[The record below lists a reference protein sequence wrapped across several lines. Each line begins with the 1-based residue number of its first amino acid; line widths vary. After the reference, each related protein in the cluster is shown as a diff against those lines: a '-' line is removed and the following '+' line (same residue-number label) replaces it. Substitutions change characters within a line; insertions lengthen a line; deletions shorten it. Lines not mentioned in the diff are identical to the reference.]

1 MECYTDRYG
10 RLVQE
15 YGFDAWGNLR
25 NANGS
30 SANLIKPIYDRGF
43 TGHEHHYDFG
53 LINMNGRMYDPYTSM
68 FLSPDNYIQAPD
80 NSQSFNRYAYCLNNP
95 LKYTD
100 PSGEF
105 WHIVI
110 GAAVGGISN
119 LAFNWN
125 NCDGFWEYA
134 TAFAVGAGSGA
145 LTALTGGAGTSIL
158 AVSGVAA
165 AGGALTSATNSMIAQ
180 TGKNFSGINSVSWDQ
195 VTSSAVIGG
204 ASSFVGGIAGGY
216 AGTHIG
222 GVMINGLNITS
233 PVVKGIVAGSIGG
246 MVGGATAGYVGGYM
260 TTGSSEEAFNS
271 ALSGMWQGSV
281 LGGVSGGIGAYAAA
295 KNAKINPWTGVHN
308 KSAVLGESMS
318 ERIIPVSK
326 DLQAEY
332 LSAPEMDNAYFGRE
346 ISQNTT
352 YTNKISMEFNAQW
365 IESKMAQN
373 YHLYDIG
380 PVGNKVVSPYY
391 NMEQCRTMYYPN
403 IHKTHYS
410 SISIYNIQIRIIIW
424 K

>member
-1 MECYTDRYG
+1 MNNIFQDLIYSYDDFG
-10 RLVQE
+10 D
-15 YGFDAWGNLR
+15 FALR
-25 NANGS
+25 RKMNSPVISETFTYDNI
-30 SANLIKPIYDRGF
+30 NTTFDRGF
-43 TGHEHHYDFG
+43 CMHEHYRDFG

-68 FLSPDNYIQAPD
+68 FLSPDNYIQVPD

-100 PSGEF
+100 PDGEF
-105 WHIVI
+105 WHII
-110 GAAVGGISN
+110 
-119 LAFNWN
+119 
-125 NCDGFWEYA
+125 
-134 TAFAVGAGSGA
+134 
-145 LTALTGGAGTSIL
+145 
-158 AVSGVAA
+158 
-165 AGGALTSATNSMIAQ
+165 
-180 TGKNFSGINSVSWDQ
+180 
-195 VTSSAVIGG
+195 
-204 ASSFVGGIAGGY
+204 
-216 AGTHIG
+216 
-222 GVMINGLNITS
+222 
-233 PVVKGIVAGSIGG
+233 
-246 MVGGATAGYVGGYM
+246 ATAGYVGGYM

-318 ERIIPVSK
+318 ERIMPVSK